1 MVYVQNFFFDF
12 FWTLCIVKNTV
23 QCSPTIHPP
32 IRVPPK
38 VYTTKEGVFLF
49 PPHWWGTPQIAG
61 GGTNIAS
68 PTILKCNT

>member
-38 VYTTKEGVFLF
+38 VYTTKEGVFSF
-49 PPHWWGTPQIAG
+49 PPIGGVPPQIAG

-68 PTILKCNT
+68 QHCPKCNT